1 MKKAVIVHCWEGYPN
16 YCWYPDAKDKLEKLG
31 FEVKV
36 PAFPHTETPTQKDW
50 VPFLSEQIGEPDE
63 DLYLI
68 GHSVG
73 CITILRYL
81 ETLSEEQKVGGVVM
95 VAGFVNH
102 LGYDELKNYFEIP
115 IDYQKIKSRVKN
127 GFVAIHSD
135 NDPYVD
141 SKNADVF
148 KEELEAS
155 AIVRNNMGHFSGP
168 IDDEKS
174 CTELPEVVEAIQS
187 LVGQ

>member
-1 MKKAVIVHCWEGYPN
+1 MKRAIIVHCWEGHPN
-16 YCWYPDAKDKLEKLG
+16 YCWYPDAKEQLEKLR

-36 PAFPHTETPTQKDW
+36 PVFPHTEAPTQKDW
-50 VPFLSEQIGEPDE
+50 VPFLADQIGEPDE

-81 ETLSEEQKVGGVVM
+81 ETLAEKQEVGGVVM
-95 VAGFVNH
+95 VAGFVDH
-102 LGYDELKNYFEIP
+102 IGYKELENYFETS
-115 IDYQKIKSRVKN
+115 IDYQKVRNRVKR

-135 NDPYVD
+135 DDPYVSLD
-141 SKNADVF
+141 NADVF
-148 KEELEAS
+148 KDKLKAKV
-155 AIVRNNMGHFSGP
+155 IIKHNMGHFSGP

-174 CTELPEVVEAIQS
+174 CTQLPEVVESVKS
-187 LVGQ
+187 LSA

>member
-1 MKKAVIVHCWEGYPN
+1 
-16 YCWYPDAKDKLEKLG
+16 
-31 FEVKV
+31 
-36 PAFPHTETPTQKDW
+36 
-50 VPFLSEQIGEPDE
+50 
-63 DLYLI
+63 
-68 GHSVG
+68 
-73 CITILRYL
+73 
-81 ETLSEEQKVGGVVM
+81 M
-95 VAGFVNH
+95 VAGFVDH
-102 LGYDELKNYFEIP
+102 LGYDELKNYFETP